1 MNILAPFTVDNTALV
16 SSTLS
21 EDDYSAWLVGT
32 TYDVDDYVIV
42 AGTDH
47 SVYQSVQGS
56 NTGNDPSTDDG
67 TWWTRI
73 GATNL
78 WKALDLDTNDI
89 RLSDRTTGTSPFSF
103 TLTFADYVQGVALF
117 NIDGANEA
125 EVTVTADAVEV
136 YNETVSLID
145 DTMIIDSYA
154 YCFEPITSVTELVLD
169 DLPAYLNAEVKIELT
184 DGAGGTI
191 GVGQI
196 VAGAVH
202 PIGETLLGAQIGI
215 RDYSSVERDAFGYAQ
230 ITKRAYTQTVSY
242 PVAIP
247 AQQSRRIQR
256 ILGDLISTP
265 VVMYAGE
272 DTDQFGT
279 TVFGIFTRFTA
290 PITAR
295 STTKMSLDA
304 EGFAA

>member
-32 TYDVDDYVIV
+32 TYAVDDYVIV

-103 TLTFADYVQGVALF
+103 TLTFPDYVQGVALF

-196 VAGAVH
+196 VAGSVH
-202 PIGETLLGAQIGI
+202 PIGKTLLGPGI
-215 RDYSSVERDAFGYAQ
+215 SAKDYSSVERDSFGYNQ
-230 ITKRAYTQTVSY
+230 ITKRPYSHTVSY
-242 PVAIP
+242 PFAFP
-247 AQQSRRIQR
+247 AQQTRRVRR
-256 ILGDLISTP
+256 ILGDLLSTP
-265 VVMYAGE
+265 VVIYAGE
-272 DTDQFGT
+272 DTEQFGT
-279 TVFGIFTRFTA
+279 TLFGIINRFSGTVVSRNLA
-290 PITAR
+290 
-295 STTKMSLDA
+295 KMTLDA